1 MSDLPNDPNDPEGS
15 GDPFEHLPDE
25 LRAMF
30 EQMGGAGLFQQL
42 QQTFAS
48 GGTGPVNWR
57 LAEQVALQVAAEDD
71 RSPTDAERARA
82 AEALQIAEHWLDS
95 SPLPSPPDAGRL
107 EVTSRQGWV
116 NAALTAMRPLVEP
129 VARASTRAL
138 ADLAEE
144 QMTELPMDQL
154 GLGQLL
160 GQMGNL
166 SDMLRPVGAMLTG
179 MQTGQII
186 GQLARQLIGQ
196 YELGIPT
203 APRAAAYHLAVNV
216 EDVFGEWELDATEV
230 DLVLLLGEAA
240 HRRLYHAVPWLEA
253 HVHGLVAQF
262 ANGTEVDAER
272 LQQLGQELM
281 LGVDPNDPESLQH
294 AMERAADFRLEP
306 TPAQR
311 RVLERLQGVISL
323 VQAWARHEVR
333 RAAGDRLPNLARIE
347 EVLRRRR
354 AERGHGEVLLAQL
367 LGLDL
372 KHDDE
377 TLGEI
382 FVSTVEDARGP
393 EGLRRAL
400 AHPENL
406 PDAEELAD
414 PSRWLARMAGGEEIP
429 DDASGLFEGLGE
441 APVEKSAEERR
452 AEHQR
457 GEGRPGDDDDDGDDD
472 AGAAGGG
479 GG

>member
-1 MSDLPNDPNDPEGS
+1 MSDEPNDPQDPQ
-15 GDPFEHLPDE
+15 DPFANLPDE
-25 LRAMF
+25 LKAMF
-30 EQMGGAGLFQQL
+30 EQMGGAGMFQQL
-42 QQTFAS
+42 QQLFTS
-48 GGTGPVNWR
+48 PGTGPVNWR
-57 LAEQVALQVAAEDD
+57 LAEQVALQIAAEDD
-71 RSPTDAERARA
+71 RAPTDAEVTRAT
-82 AEALQIAEHWLDS
+82 EALGIAEHWLDS

-107 EVTSRQGWV
+107 DVTSRQGWV
-116 NAALTAMRPLVEP
+116 NAALQAMRPLVEP
-129 VARASTRAL
+129 VAAASTRAM
-138 ADLAEE
+138 AELAEE
-144 QMTELPMDQL
+144 QMNELPAEEL

-160 GQMGNL
+160 GQMGDL
-166 SDMLRPVGAMLTG
+166 SGMLRPVGAMLTG
-179 MQTGQII
+179 MQSGQII
-186 GQLARQLIGQ
+186 GQLARQMLGQ

-216 EDVFGEWELDATEV
+216 DDVFGDWGLDLTEV

-262 ANGTEVDAER
+262 ANGTQVDAER

-281 LGVDPNDPESLQH
+281 MGVDPEDPESLQR
-294 AMERAADFRLEP
+294 AMERASDFRLEP
-306 TPAQR
+306 TPAQQ

-333 RAAGDRLPNLARIE
+333 RAATDRLPNLARIE

-354 AERGHGEVLLAQL
+354 AERGDGEVLLAQL

-377 TLGEI
+377 TLGEA
-382 FVSTVEDARGP
+382 FVSTVEEARGP

-406 PDAEELAD
+406 PDAEELAE

-429 DDASGLFEGLGE
+429 DDASALFEGLGE
-441 APVEKSAEERR
+441 APVEKSADERR
-452 AEHQR
+452 AEREQGDEDE
-457 GEGRPGDDDDDGDDD
+457 GED
-472 AGAAGGG
+472 
-479 GG
+479 